1 MVKIEIG
8 KHKFVLDGFLKHNLD
23 IMKNELKDDFDAFLI
38 MSGRERFGKST
49 FAGQIATYLDND
61 YSLKRCVFTP
71 DQFVEAVLNSKK
83 YQAIVFD
90 EAHGYLNVRGSMSR
104 FNRILIKIM
113 AEMGSRNLF
122 IIICLPSFFEL
133 DRYPAIHR
141 STGLIAI
148 KKRGRFGAYG
158 YQKKF
163 WLYVKGR
170 KTFNMAEVHPD
181 FYGTFSKYFV
191 YNKKAYDIK
200 KNSSVIIDETTKI
213 GQKEKVLKERL
224 SRVIKLLMEKNKMTN
239 KEISQMS
246 NIPHQTISDLT

>member
-1 MVKIEIG
+1 MVMVKINE
-8 KHKFVLDGFLKHNLD
+8 HKFSLDGFLRQNLE
-23 IMKNELKDDFDAFLI
+23 IMKKELKKDFDAFLI

-49 FAGQIATYLDND
+49 FAGQIATYLDPSYNLD
-61 YSLKRCVFTP
+61 RCVFTP
-71 DQFVEAVLNSKK
+71 DQFIEAVLNSEK

-90 EAHGYLNVRGSMSR
+90 EAHGYLNVRGSMSK

-141 STGLIAI
+141 STGLVAI

-158 YQKKF
+158 YKSKF

-191 YNKKAYDIK
+191 YDKAAYEKK
-200 KNSSVIIDETTKI
+200 KNASIIIDEDK
-213 GQKEKVLKERL
+213 KVGKRESVLRERL
-224 SRVIKLLMEKNKMTN
+224 SKVVKLLMEKNSLTN
-239 KEISQMS
+239 KQVSELAD
-246 NIPHQTISDLT
+246 IPHQTITELT